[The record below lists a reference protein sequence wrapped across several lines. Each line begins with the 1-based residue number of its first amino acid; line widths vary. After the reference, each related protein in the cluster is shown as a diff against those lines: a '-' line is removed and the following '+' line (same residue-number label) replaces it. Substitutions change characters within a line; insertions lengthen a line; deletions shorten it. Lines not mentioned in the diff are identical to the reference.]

1 MTSKIKQVGRGAR
14 IDKLTTQ
21 IHHFLEHFFSPRKL
35 SLGSHWTLKLG
46 GGTGGWGWGKG
57 REGEARRGRK
67 AKREFFPGDS
77 LSDFV

>member
-1 MTSKIKQVGRGAR
+1 MTSKIKQVGRGAG

-21 IHHFLEHFFSPRKL
+21 IHHFLEHFFFPRKL
-35 SLGSHWTLKLG
+35 SLGSLCTLSLEPEWWEG
-46 GGTGGWGWGKG
+46 VGQN

-67 AKREFFPGDS
+67 AKRAFCPRDL